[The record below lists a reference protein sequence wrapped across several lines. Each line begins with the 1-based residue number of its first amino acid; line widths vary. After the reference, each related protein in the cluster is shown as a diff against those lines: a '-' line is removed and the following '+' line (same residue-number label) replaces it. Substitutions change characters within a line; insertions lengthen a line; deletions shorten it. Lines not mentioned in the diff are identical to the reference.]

1 MQTKRRHSRRWW
13 PRFSVNMSDAA
24 DSPARAIAQR
34 IRVSREVTLRAP
46 VEEDAVAIYRT
57 VDANR
62 ERLRRWLPWLDQN
75 ASVDDSRAFVE
86 NCTRAR
92 LAKESATW
100 LIDYKGR
107 LAGVISINELK
118 WQNRTCEIGYWIA
131 DEFEGKGVVSA
142 CVTALVDLAFTQ
154 LALHR
159 VEIRAATDNER
170 SRAIPER
177 LGFTYEGTTRDSE
190 WLYDHFESLVIYSL
204 LSTDARA

>member
-1 MQTKRRHSRRWW
+1 
-13 PRFSVNMSDAA
+13 MSDAA
-24 DSPARAIAQR
+24 DSPARGIAQR

>member
-1 MQTKRRHSRRWW
+1 
-13 PRFSVNMSDAA
+13 MSDAA
-24 DSPARAIAQR
+24 DSPARGIARR